1 MEKYKPD
8 SAYSY
13 TLGMSL
19 TIEALLHRGDSVKEI
34 LLSSK
39 ASRNAQLEE
48 LLELCRRHDVSWHY
62 DDRTIDRLSIKENCY
77 CIGSFVK
84 YEGSLRSDRHVVLYG
99 FSDYG
104 ELGTVLRSAVAFD
117 FHDIVLID
125 CDLDYF
131 DPRCIRASMGSIF
144 QCNMVRFESVE
155 EYKKKYGQY
164 RLYPFVSVS
173 KQELSDTVFE
183 EPYGL
188 LIAQD
193 YYGLDEEYPDGIS
206 LDHRGEKEISLS
218 VRSSIILEN
227 AYAQK
232 RSR

>member
-1 MEKYKPD
+1 M
-8 SAYSY
+8 
-13 TLGMSL
+13 
-19 TIEALLHRGDSVKEI
+19 EALLHRGDFVKEV

-48 LLELCRRHDVSWHY
+48 LLELCRKHHVLWRN
-62 DDRTIDRLSIKENCY
+62 DDRTIEKLSVKENCY
-77 CIGSFVK
+77 CIGVFDK
-84 YEGSLRSDRHVVLYG
+84 YGSALHSDRHVILCG

-125 CDLDYF
+125 SDIDYF

-144 QCNMVRFESVE
+144 QCDLIHFEDMK
-155 EYKKKYGQY
+155 EYKKEYGQY
-164 RLYPFVSVS
+164 RLYPFVSAS
-173 KQELSDTVFE
+173 KRELSDTVFE
-183 EPYGL
+183 KPYAL

-193 YYGLDEEYPDGIS
+193 YYGLDHEYPNGIS
-206 LDHRGEKEISLS
+206 LDHRGAKEVSLS

-232 RSR
+232 RRR

>member
-1 MEKYKPD
+1 MDKYKSD
-8 SAYSY
+8 SLYSY

-19 TIEALLHRGDSVKEI
+19 TIEALLHRETSVTEV
-34 LLSSK
+34 LLSSR

-48 LLELCRRHDVSWHY
+48 LLELCRKNSVSWRY
-62 DDRTIDRLSIKENCY
+62 DDRTIEKLSVKENCY
-77 CIGSFVK
+77 CIGIFKK
-84 YEGSLRSDRHVVLYG
+84 YGCSLHSKRHVVLYG

-117 FHDIVLID
+117 FHDIVLVN
-125 CDLDYF
+125 CNLDYF

-144 QCNMVRFESVE
+144 QCELVRFADMK
-155 EYKKKYGQY
+155 EYKEKYGQY
-164 RLYPFVSVS
+164 RLCPFVSKS
-173 KQELSDTVFE
+173 DQELSATTFI

-193 YYGLDEEYPDGIS
+193 YYGLDAQYPDGICIE
-206 LDHRGEKEISLS
+206 HRSQKEVSLS
-218 VRSSIILEN
+218 VRSSIILES

>member
-1 MEKYKPD
+1 MEKYRND

-19 TIEALLHRGDSVKEI
+19 TIEALLHRGSFVKEV

-39 ASRNAQLEE
+39 ASRNRQLEE
-48 LLELCRRHDVSWHY
+48 LLELCRKNGVSWRY
-62 DDRTIDRLSIKENCY
+62 DDRTIDRLSVKENCY
-77 CIGSFVK
+77 CIGVFEK
-84 YEGSLRSDRHVVLYG
+84 YSSSLQANRHVVLYG

-117 FHDIVLID
+117 FHDIVLIS
-125 CDLDYF
+125 CSIDYF

-144 QCNMVRFESVE
+144 QCEFVRFEDVD
-155 EYKKKYGQY
+155 EYKKKYGHY
-164 RLYPFVSVS
+164 RLYPFVSKSVA
-173 KQELSDTVFE
+173 ELSETRFT

-193 YYGLDEEYPDGIS
+193 YYGLDAEYPDGICM
-206 LDHRGEKEISLS
+206 DHRGEKEISLS
-218 VRSSIILEN
+218 VRSSIILES